1 MANVIIND
9 TYLTNIADAIRSKN
23 GSANAY
29 KPSQMAAAI
38 NAIEIN
44 SGGGTGGGGES
55 GGGSVTYK
63 DTVELRAYANE
74 AYITGEDCAKDIITG
89 AAFGINTYEISGLT
103 NCPRLKVIDLS
114 EMTKGGWL
122 YPVYDCP
129 NLEKVIF
136 PTTLSSEAFYIWEPI
151 GGAAEYG
158 FKNCPKLKTIVF
170 PDKAAFGFNI
180 GTGSSIEK
188 IYFRGKP
195 AGDILERVY
204 DSSISNYKTFLS
216 NCERLT
222 DIYVPWSQ
230 GEVTS
235 NVDWWD
241 PFEDDQRLI
250 SRGVAVHYN
259 YVFTGNEE

>member
-38 NAIEIN
+38 SAIEIN
-44 SGGGTGGGGES
+44 SGSGGES

-74 AYITGEDCAKDIITG
+74 AYITGDDCAKDIITG
-89 AAFGINTYEISGLT
+89 AAFGINTYDITGFN
-103 NCPRLKVIDLS
+103 NCPRLKVLDLS
-114 EMTKGGWL
+114 EMTNGGWI

-136 PTTLSSEAFYIWEPI
+136 HTAAAGEYGATYVWEPLE
-151 GGAAEYG
+151 GEVEYG

-170 PDKAAFGFNI
+170 PDKASFGSNI

-195 AGDILERVY
+195 AGDVLERTY
-204 DSSISNYKTFLS
+204 DSSINDYKTFLS

-235 NVDWWD
+235 DANWWD